1 MSFLRKRVIAFPDDD
16 DELAW
21 PSSPSKRRSMNLSL
35 AKSSIPARPNFADL
49 DSDED
54 HDAAAGKENAL
65 RHRAAT
71 GKALV
76 NNAQQEPQTITP
88 PMTPTRRSPRKS
100 LEKLDQES
108 ENRPFCH
115 GPQQPP
121 STPKRRSRVLTPS
134 SPSSSALNN
143 SSNNSTG
150 LTPALNRMLK
160 PTKENSLAKPSPSDE
175 DTVETRTKGYS
186 TPKRLSRTR
195 SCLEQTTLPPVA
207 ARRTPSG
214 NVLKSE
220 ESKSSAGFAPL
231 PLTSSSALGFYQ
243 DAKALF
249 RRTTEPHRLVGR
261 ATERETIRNFCRNHI
276 LSATAGSLY
285 ISGQPGTG
293 KTALLK
299 EVMKDMESE
308 MEDASHEI
316 KVITINCMTV
326 KDPRLVYQKILEALG
341 HKAVSSDKDAVVK
354 AVESLVLNTKSK
366 IMYVTILDEIDQLL
380 NKDQDVLYRLFEW
393 SCSTKSHL
401 TLVGIANALDMTDRF
416 LPRLKAKNC
425 EPQLLNFNPYQVAE
439 IREIIMDRL
448 FSLEGDQGTG
458 DATGKDGKATG
469 SRPRMA
475 PLMQRPAIELC
486 ARKVASAT
494 GDLRKALDIC
504 RQTIEMVEM
513 ETRKKEKQQLASSV
527 AALSEKVMPLQE
539 ISLAE
544 LENRMAGGA
553 AAAAARLPLAR
564 SVSSG
569 ALLNENS
576 HSAEGMT
583 LQEAPRV
590 TVEHVKRALASAF
603 GSPMVQKMKALNV
616 HQKIVLSVLVMK
628 IQAGKTIDCEVGK
641 VFDHYTVVCRGSNKI
656 GAVNRGEY
664 QDLINMLEANGLVTL
679 GKAKEERLRK
689 LALVPRESEV
699 LDAIKGQ
706 DIVNTILHKAGV
718 KLTDEQ

>member
-16 DELAW
+16 DDLAW

-35 AKSSIPARPNFADL
+35 TKSSIPTRPNFADL
-49 DSDED
+49 DSDEETES
-54 HDAAAGKENAL
+54 AGKENRL
-65 RHRAAT
+65 RQRAGA

-76 NNAQQEPQTITP
+76 DAQQGPQTITP
-88 PMTPTRRSPRKS
+88 PMTPTRRSPRRS
-100 LEKLDQES
+100 PEKLDQES
-108 ENRPFCH
+108 ENRPLPV
-115 GPQQPP
+115 GLQQPP

-143 SSNNSTG
+143 SNNSTG

-160 PTKENSLAKPSPSDE
+160 PSKENSPAKPSPSDE
-175 DTVETRTKGYS
+175 DAVETRTKGYS

-195 SCLEQTTLPPVA
+195 SCLEQSTLPPVA
-207 ARRTPSG
+207 ARRTLSG
-214 NVLKSE
+214 NVFKSE
-220 ESKSSAGFAPL
+220 ESK
-231 PLTSSSALGFYQ
+231 TSGSPPVPSTSPSALGFYQ

-261 ATERETIRNFCRNHI
+261 VTEREAIRAFCRDHI

-308 MEDASHEI
+308 MEDAPHDI
-316 KVITINCMTV
+316 KVITINCMTI

-380 NKDQDVLYRLFEW
+380 TKDQDVLYRLFEW
-393 SCSTKSHL
+393 SCTMKSRL
-401 TLVGIANALDMTDRF
+401 TLIGIANALDMTDRF

-458 DATGKDGKATG
+458 EPNAKDGKVAG

-527 AALSEKVMPLQE
+527 SGLSEKVMPLQE

-553 AAAAARLPLAR
+553 TAAVASLPLAR
-564 SVSSG
+564 SVSTG
-569 ALLNENS
+569 AISNENA

-616 HQKIVLSVLVMK
+616 HQKIVLAVLVMK

-641 VFDHYTVVCRGSNKI
+641 VFDHYTMVCRGSNKI

-699 LDAIKGQ
+699 LDAVKGQ
-706 DIVNTILHKAGV
+706 DIVDTILHKAGI
-718 KLTDEQ
+718 KPTDEQ

>member
-35 AKSSIPARPNFADL
+35 TKSSIPARPNFADL
-49 DSDED
+49 DSEED
-54 HDAAAGKENAL
+54 NDVTAGKENAL

-71 GKALV
+71 GKALAS
-76 NNAQQEPQTITP
+76 AQQGPQTITP

-108 ENRPFCH
+108 ENRPFSN
-115 GPQQPP
+115 GLQQPP

-143 SSNNSTG
+143 NSNNSTG

-160 PTKENSLAKPSPSDE
+160 PSKETSPAKPSPSDE

-195 SCLEQTTLPPVA
+195 SCFEQTTLPPVA
-207 ARRTPSG
+207 ARRTLSG
-214 NVLKSE
+214 NALKSE
-220 ESKSSAGFAPL
+220 EAKSSASSAPL
-231 PLTSSSALGFYQ
+231 PLTSSGALGFYQ

-261 ATERETIRNFCRNHI
+261 ATERETIINFCRNHI

-308 MEDASHEI
+308 MEEAPHEI

-354 AVESLVLNTKSK
+354 AIESLVLNTKSK
-366 IMYVTILDEIDQLL
+366 TMYVTILDEIDQLL

-393 SCSTKSHL
+393 SCSTTSRL

-448 FSLEGDQGTG
+448 FSLEGDRGTG
-458 DATGKDGKATG
+458 DSVGKDGKAPAG

-513 ETRKKEKQQLASSV
+513 ETRKKEKQQLACSV
-527 AALSEKVMPLQE
+527 SVLSEKVMPLQE

-544 LENRMAGGA
+544 LENRMAGGTA
-553 AAAAARLPLAR
+553 AAVARLPLAR

-569 ALLNENS
+569 ALSNENS

-628 IQAGKTIDCEVGK
+628 IQAGKTIDCEIGK
-641 VFDHYTVVCRGSNKI
+641 VFDHYTMVCRGSNKI